1 MTRRELANLLLS
13 DESKLDEEVIIF
25 DNDTSQYYK
34 VDDIETIKVDILPN
48 GKMKEL
54 LTGRFA
60 RFRDKDAI
68 IKEMT
73 IISWKERCDWKK

>member
-1 MTRRELANLLLS
+1 MFHFENNIMTRKELAELLLS
-13 DESKLDEEVIIF
+13 DKSKLEEEVVIF
-25 DNDTSQYYK
+25 DYDTSQYYK
-34 VDDIETIKVDILPN
+34 VDDIETIEVDILPN

-73 IISWKERCDWKK
+73 IIS